1 VFTTAAALINAGNYY
16 TVTLNSGHLLTPYG
30 AVNVENNLALNNG
43 LINTSTAN
51 SLTLYQNATVTGGS
65 NASFVN
71 GRLSRET
78 PVLAAPTAF
87 VFPIGKGTAYRP
99 LTLNITSQTTTNTYT
114 AEQKEGNPGQAPFL
128 ASNGLGTAPLVRV
141 SSIRSY
147 ELSSIN
153 SSGSASGTV
162 TLSFGTDDGVN
173 NPSDA
178 GLAIAARN
186 SLLPAWANIG
196 NTGSTGAS
204 TGPGG
209 LNVAGTLTSAVISN
223 LANAATLA
231 LGATN
236 ENTTFGQAINPLP
249 VQLTSF
255 TAQRQHDRTVT
266 LKWATATEKNSA
278 YFEVQRSLRG
288 GEFTSVARVTA
299 QGNSSK
305 ATQYAI
311 NDRTAPSSTLY
322 YRLRQTDMDGK
333 VHYSPITTVGEAGAV
348 AKVVLYPNPTQ
359 STIGF
364 IAEAATPYRVLNQL
378 GQVLLRG
385 ITQAGTAQIS
395 VESLTH
401 GLYLLELQTEAG
413 RVVQKFEKQ

>member
-1 VFTTAAALINAGNYY
+1 
-16 TVTLNSGHLLTPYG
+16 
-30 AVNVENNLALNNG
+30 
-43 LINTSTAN
+43 
-51 SLTLYQNATVTGGS
+51 
-65 NASFVN
+65 
-71 GRLSRET
+71 
-78 PVLAAPTAF
+78 
-87 VFPIGKGTAYRP
+87 
-99 LTLNITSQTTTNTYT
+99 
-114 AEQKEGNPGQAPFL
+114 
-128 ASNGLGTAPLVRV
+128 
-141 SSIRSY
+141 
-147 ELSSIN
+147 
-153 SSGSASGTV
+153 
-162 TLSFGTDDGVN
+162 
-173 NPSDA
+173 
-178 GLAIAARN
+178 
-186 SLLPAWANIG
+186 
-196 NTGSTGAS
+196 
-204 TGPGG
+204 

-249 VQLTSF
+249 VQVTSF